1 MTGLSEN
8 QGGRERGIDVMEKDS
23 IYDLII
29 IGAGPAGL
37 SAAIYGMRA
46 GLKTLILEQAAM
58 GGGQVLTTYEVDNYP
73 GLPKI
78 NGFDLGTRFEGH
90 AKELGAESIITR
102 VLEVVSDEG
111 QETKIVR
118 TQDGD
123 FLTRTVILATGAS
136 HAMLGIPGEKEFVGK
151 GVSYCATCD
160 GAFFRKKEAA
170 VIGGGDVAL
179 EDAIYLAGLC
189 EKVYLIHRRNELRAA
204 MSLQEGLKRF
214 PNVEILWEHVVEEIC
229 GKDQVSDLRLRHVG
243 NGKERL
249 LPVAGV
255 FIAVGI
261 RPNSELFASLV
272 SLDEQGY
279 VKAGEDCIT
288 SAPGIFAAGDIRTK
302 KLRQVVTAA
311 ADGANAVASAE
322 HYLRIGKQN
331 Y

>member
-1 MTGLSEN
+1 
-8 QGGRERGIDVMEKDS
+8 MEKGN

-37 SAAIYGMRA
+37 SAAIYGLRA
-46 GLKTLILEQAAM
+46 GLKTLLLEQAAV

-78 NGFDLGTRFEGH
+78 NGFDLGTRFEEH
-90 AKELGAESIITR
+90 AKQLGAIRVTTQ
-102 VLEVVSDEG
+102 VLEVLLDEE
-111 QETKIVR
+111 QKIKIVR

-123 FLTRTVILATGAS
+123 FLTRTVILAAGAS
-136 HAMLGIPGEKEFVGK
+136 HAMLGVPGEMEFGGR

-160 GAFFRKKEAA
+160 GAFYRKKETA
-170 VIGGGDVAL
+170 VIGGGDAAV

-204 MSLQEGLKRF
+204 MSLQEALKKL

-229 GKDQVSDLRLRHVG
+229 GEDQVSGLRLRHVG
-243 NGKERL
+243 NGKEKL
-249 LPVAGV
+249 LPVTGV

-288 SAPGIFAAGDIRTK
+288 NTPGIFAAGDIRTK
-302 KLRQVVTAA
+302 KLRQIVTAA

-322 HYLRIGKQN
+322 HYLKI
-331 Y
+331 